1 MQVILDSSFAR
12 PGSAPIW
19 GGKKGEF
26 RDWTRNQRV
35 RFFMS
40 MFFFTVEISVLLEKR
55 ANNPL
60 ANKVTNM
67 LLDFDDDRRSL
78 MDMVSLIS
86 GCILN
91 STDVVDLFWRVLFF
105 KELSK

>member
-1 MQVILDSSFAR
+1 MA
-12 PGSAPIW
+12 
-19 GGKKGEF
+19 
-26 RDWTRNQRV
+26 
-35 RFFMS
+35 
-40 MFFFTVEISVLLEKR
+40 VLLKKR

-60 ANKVTNM
+60 ANKVTSI
-67 LLDFDDDRRSL
+67 LLDFEDDRRSL

-91 STDVVDLFWRVLFF
+91 STDVVDRFWRVLFF